1 MFTYLLIN
9 DVTNQVV
16 QTNEPS
22 MAGYRRF
29 GKYFEGKQISC
40 FTGKTIS
47 TIEEDINLLTTIC
60 GLTLKDLA
68 NVGGLSYS

>member
-9 DVTNQVV
+9 DSSNEVV
-16 QTNEPS
+16 HTDKPS
-22 MAGYRRF
+22 LPGFRYF

-60 GLTLKDLA
+60 GLTLKQLA
-68 NVGGLSYS
+68 TVANT